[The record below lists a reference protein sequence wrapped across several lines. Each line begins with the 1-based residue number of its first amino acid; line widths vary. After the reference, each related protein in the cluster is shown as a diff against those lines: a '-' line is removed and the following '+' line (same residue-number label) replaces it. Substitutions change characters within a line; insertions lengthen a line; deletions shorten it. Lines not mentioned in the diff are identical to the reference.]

1 MRPALLLLPWPLLLS
16 PDLSRA
22 DPAGARLSP
31 RCSLAGTLDASGSCA
46 CLEGWT
52 GQQCSKLDLEPA
64 ASLEEIK
71 AWAPHG
77 RSSWGGSVVPDPSG
91 SGYHMFAAVM
101 ASNLSLSAA
110 WVNHSTVEH
119 LFSATSPS
127 GPFVPRGDNPVKDQE
142 AHNPS
147 IARDEKNKRWCLYYI
162 GRSPIDGPPVT
173 PAYPSGIADIA
184 VTCAP
189 SLDGPWQGKDAHN
202 GPFPL
207 VPHQLY
213 PPRWDNWIQNP

>member
-1 MRPALLLLPWPLLLS
+1 MMVGIDSSRKFKIDTMIARLVVAPTTALAAFGGGDLATSLLGPALS
-16 PDLSRA
+16 PASHR
-22 DPAGARLSP
+22 GAAVRT
-31 RCSLAGTLDASGSCA
+31 C
-46 CLEGWT
+46 W
-52 GQQCSKLDLEPA
+52 
-64 ASLEEIK
+64 
-71 AWAPHG
+71 
-77 RSSWGGSVVPDPSG
+77 RSSSRR
-91 SGYHMFAAVM
+91 
-101 ASNLSLSAA
+101 ASI
-110 WVNHSTVEH
+110 STCRTRY
-119 LFSATSPS
+119 SATSPA
-127 GPFVPRGDNPVKDQE
+127 GPFAPRGDNPVKDQE

-147 IARDEKNKRWCLYYI
+147 IARDEKNKRWCLFYI
-162 GRSPIDGPPVT
+162 GRSPIDGPPAT